1 MRVAST
7 TFPDSFLYETNQLQ
21 AQQLQL
27 QGQASTGLNFT
38 EPGDNPAGM
47 AAVLNLQTDSTA
59 NQQYQNNITALQT
72 QANTVSNALTSL
84 QAIVSKAGEI
94 ATQADGTASQQDLS
108 TYATEVG
115 QLIQQAV
122 QLGNTQDS
130 SGNYIFGGTET
141 GSPPFTATTDSSG
154 NVTGVT
160 YNGNS
165 SVTQAEISPGVT
177 VSAQIPGANT
187 TGSGPAGLFSD
198 SQSGADLFNH
208 LISLQQDLTS
218 GNTAAIAST
227 DSPNLTK
234 DENNVINQVSEN
246 GSLQSRL
253 ETTSSL
259 ATQQGLSITSQISN
273 KTDANLA
280 TTLTQLQQTQT
291 AYQAALQSSAMVMQ
305 LSIMDFL
312 P

>member
-1 MRVAST
+1 MRVASS
-7 TFPDSFLYETNQLQ
+7 TFPDSFLYEANQLQ
-21 AQQLQL
+21 GEQIQL

-47 AAVLNLQTDSTA
+47 GEVLNLQTSSTA
-59 NQQYQNNITALQT
+59 NQQYQNNITALQN
-72 QANTVSNALTSL
+72 QANTVSGALTSL
-84 QAIVSKAGEI
+84 QSIVSKAGEI
-94 ATQADGTASQQDLS
+94 ATQADGTTSQQDLS

-115 QLIQQAV
+115 QLIQQAI
-122 QLGNTQDS
+122 QLGNSKDS
-130 SGNYIFGGTET
+130 GGNYIFGGTAT
-141 GSPPFTATTDSSG
+141 GSPPFTATTDSNG
-154 NVTGVT
+154 NVTGVA

-165 SVTQAEISPGVT
+165 NVNQVEISPGVT
-177 VSAQIPGANT
+177 VTAQVPGANT
-187 TGSGPAGLFSD
+187 TGSGQAGLFAD

-208 LISLQQDLTS
+208 LISLQQNLTS

-227 DSPNLTK
+227 DSPDLAR
-234 DENNVINQVSEN
+234 DENNVMNQVSEN
-246 GSLQSRL
+246 GALQSRL
-253 ETTSSL
+253 QTTSSL
-259 ATQQGLSITSQISN
+259 ATQNGLSITSQISG

-280 TTLTQLQQTQT
+280 TTLTHLQQTET